1 MQRITVVARLKAKL
15 GLEDKV
21 KQELLKM
28 IEPTRREVGCLN
40 YDLHVDKDDPGTF
53 LFYENWVS
61 EMALDNHFQTPHF
74 LHLHGL
80 QDALFA
86 EPGKISLMKMI
97 SEPE

>member
-1 MQRITVVARLKAKL
+1 MQRVTVVACLKAKL

-40 YDLHVDKDDPGTF
+40 YDLHVDRDDPGTF

-61 EMALDNHFQTPHF
+61 EMALDNHFHTPHF
-74 LHLHGL
+74 LRL
-80 QDALFA
+80 QSLKEELFQ
-86 EPGKISLMKMI
+86 EPGKINIMKMV